1 MYYIY
6 VLRSEIDQNLYVG
19 YTSDMNNRIAQHN
32 AGLVPST
39 KNRRPLH
46 LIYYEAC
53 LNQQDAT
60 HREKYLKTS
69 WGKRYIKARLKNY
82 LSDLPLKK
90 KILVEV

>member
-53 LNQQDAT
+53 LNQQDVT

>member
-90 KILVEV
+90 DLG